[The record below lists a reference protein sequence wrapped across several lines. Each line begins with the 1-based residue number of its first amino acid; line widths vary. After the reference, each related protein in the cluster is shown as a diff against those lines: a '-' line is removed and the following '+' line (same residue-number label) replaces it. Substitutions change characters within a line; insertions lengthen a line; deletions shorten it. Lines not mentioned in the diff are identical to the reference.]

1 MTESLW
7 LYCSHC
13 ERAFQSKD
21 KNSCQYDSCDGELGD
36 IWGWDVVLELNHSYP
51 ETPVHGK
58 EYPLFGDGKYINA
71 GKSGRRLQYGDREK
85 PGLVHF
91 GGKGATPMDLPNL
104 PAGDQSGATLL
115 YVEDDNLTQGLV
127 IQMLQRKFPQI
138 TLLVAQNG
146 QDGLD
151 LYAKNRPEIVI
162 TDVRMPIVDGI
173 TMVRKIKEQDK
184 DAQIIILSAS
194 NETDRILE
202 AIDIGINHYVLKPIQ
217 VEKLIGAIA
226 QCLDK
231 INIIEQLRH
240 RDEYIQR
247 MAYYDNLTGLPNR
260 HLFSEFLRKALAH
273 AQRNKLLLALFFID
287 LDGFKKI
294 NDSLGH
300 SVGDLLLK
308 AVADRLKVC
317 CCRHQDTVARWG
329 GDEFIIL
336 LSDLG
341 GQSEAVSVARKINE
355 AFTHP
360 MTLLNNEL
368 TVGVSIGISLFPD
381 DGFEEDTLI
390 KNADM
395 AMYCAKAQGK
405 NRFYHPACS
414 TTD

>member
-1 MTESLW
+1 MAEDPW

-36 IWGWDVVLELNHSYP
+36 VWGWDVVLELNHSYP
-51 ETPVHGK
+51 EIPVHGR
-58 EYPLFGDGKYINA
+58 EYPLFGAGKYINF
-71 GKSGRRLQYGDREK
+71 GKSGRRLQHGDRKKTGLE
-85 PGLVHF
+85 PGRTQE
-91 GGKGATPMDLPNL
+91 APPMNPPNL
-104 PAGDQSGATLL
+104 PTGDRTGATLL
-115 YVEDDNLTQGLV
+115 YVGDDNLTQGLV
-127 IQMLQRKFPQI
+127 IQILQRQFPQI
-138 TLLVAQNG
+138 TLLLAQNG

-151 LYAKNRPEIVI
+151 LYAKNRPEIVV

-173 TMVRKIKEQDK
+173 AMVRKIKEQDS

-194 NETDRILE
+194 DETDRILE

-231 INIIEQLRH
+231 IDILEQLRH
-240 RDEYIQR
+240 KDEYIRR
-247 MAYYDNLTGLPNR
+247 MAYYDSLTGLPNR
-260 HLFSEFLRKALAH
+260 HLFSEFFRKSLAH

-336 LSDLG
+336 LCDLSDK
-341 GQSEAVSVARKINE
+341 SEAVSVARIINE

-360 MTLLNNEL
+360 MTLLNHEL
-368 TVGVSIGISLFPD
+368 TVGVSIGISTFPD
-381 DGFEEDTLI
+381 DGFEEDTLLR
-390 KNADM
+390 KSDS
-395 AMYCAKAQGK
+395 AMYCAKAQGT
-405 NRFYHPACS
+405 NRFHHPA
-414 TTD
+414 